1 MTSSL
6 HVSVPDE
13 MRAFVNQRTSGEAVY
28 STPSEYVR
36 ALIRDDMEKGF
47 LAHCREN
54 FDALTEIRKM
64 PCFSHEN

>member
-1 MTSSL
+1 MTTDITALFVCLDDFGKLYESAQKSHTLPSL
-6 HVSVPDE
+6 
-13 MRAFVNQRTSGEAVY
+13 
-28 STPSEYVR
+28 
-36 ALIRDDMEKGF
+36 GF